1 MDKLLI
7 VDDDPDL
14 LELLKNCMKDKYEI
28 DTGWNGTMAIH
39 FLEQKRYSLVLLDVM
54 LPGEDG
60 FFVLKKI
67 REKYAV
73 PVILLTAKT
82 SQSDKVNG
90 LSIGA
95 DDYITKP
102 FDIKELLARAESQIR
117 RNTIFNNG
125 LMKIEKICL
134 PQITIDPTSKSVQM
148 NEREIFLPC
157 KEFDV
162 LYFLASSPNQVF
174 TKKQI
179 YKSVWK
185 DDYLYDD
192 DNIMAVISKI
202 RKKIEPDP
210 SAPKFIST
218 IRGVGYRFKGGI

>member
-28 DTGWNGTMAIH
+28 DTGWNGNMAIH

-60 FFVLKKI
+60 FFILKKI

-73 PVILLTAKT
+73 PVILLTAKA
-82 SQSDKVNG
+82 SQNDKING

-102 FDIKELLARAESQIR
+102 FDIKELLARVESQIR

-125 LMKIEKICL
+125 LTKMEKMNL
-134 PQITIDPTSKSVQM
+134 SQITIDPESKSVQM
-148 NEREIFLPC
+148 NGQEIFLSG

-179 YKSVWK
+179 YKAVWQ
-185 DDYLYDD
+185 DHYIYDD

-210 SAPKFIST
+210 SAPKFICT
-218 IRGVGYRFKGGI
+218 IRGVGYRFKGGV